1 MISKT
6 PKLKPTPLKDIENR
20 RNDYYKLDIFH
31 SKSNVFDVQ
40 RKSMTNKSLKLKL
53 NSDKKSNNVILNP
66 RTKMFDSQKKLDI
79 YYNNEKKN
87 MPLFSEGTL
96 DLIGK
101 NIESSSLA
109 LNNPN
114 IFYRNYFNQVV
125 HADNERNKTVTT
137 KLKEIEKIIQN
148 GQKSKRQ
155 NNVDINNSNNNNNN
169 NKEIEVGEV
178 NHFKLSDEDI
188 KSS

>member
-1 MISKT
+1 
-6 PKLKPTPLKDIENR
+6 
-20 RNDYYKLDIFH
+20 
-31 SKSNVFDVQ
+31 
-40 RKSMTNKSLKLKL
+40 MTNKSLKLKL
-53 NSDKKSNNVILNP
+53 NSEKKTGNLILNP
-66 RTKMFDSQKKLDI
+66 RTRLFDSQKKLDVT
-79 YYNNEKKN
+79 NNEKKN

-101 NIESSSLA
+101 NIERSSLA
-109 LNNPN
+109 LNNPK

-125 HADNERNKTVTT
+125 HADNERNKTVTS

-188 KSS
+188 KST